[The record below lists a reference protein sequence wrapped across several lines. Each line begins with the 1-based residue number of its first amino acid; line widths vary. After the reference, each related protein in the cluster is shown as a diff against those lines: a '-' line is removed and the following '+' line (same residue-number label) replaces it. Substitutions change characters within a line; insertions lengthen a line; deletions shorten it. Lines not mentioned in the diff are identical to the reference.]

1 MQPAW
6 IWVSAKGRSNAV
18 QTAVIMSSVPAGRS
32 DEDVECCF
40 SAVFAFADLAV
51 TVSVPVLGDFS
62 FNFDAELIMPPVA
75 STVLGGSLVLR
86 LPPLTAPTPLA
97 PPDLVVAPPLAAFLV
112 LMDEGVFCALPA
124 LSASLC
130 RGVLGVDVCLSA
142 ESR

>member
-1 MQPAW
+1 MQM
-6 IWVSAKGRSNAV
+6 
-18 QTAVIMSSVPAGRS
+18 AVIMSSAPAGRL
-32 DEDVECCF
+32 DKDVECCC
-40 SAVFAFADLAV
+40 STVFATAGFAAALG
-51 TVSVPVLGDFS
+51 VPFLGDFR
-62 FNFDAELIMPPVA
+62 FNFDAEPAIPPVA

-86 LPPLTAPTPLA
+86 LPPLTAPIPPA
-97 PPDLVVAPPLAAFLV
+97 PPDLVVTPPLPAFLV